1 MARPIKKGL
10 DYFPLDVDFF
20 NDIAI
25 KGLKGKYGADG
36 ITVYLYILC
45 AAYGGHGYYIKAGD
59 DFEDAIVDDLNM
71 SYEKIGQIINFLC
84 RRSLLD
90 NTLFTSDKVLTS
102 RGIQARFQEAVKA
115 RGAKNAV
122 EVKREYWVLSESET
136 QPYIKVTQNYSFSEK
151 NGSYSEKNPSYS
163 EKNDTKESKG
173 KKSKGKESKAEESS
187 NAVAAAACFAEYEK
201 YIGTVT
207 PSVAEGIDFYIGKGM
222 TPELIVRLIQ
232 YACEQG
238 KRSWQYIN
246 AVLLGNLS
254 EGIKT
259 LDEYNRHQ
267 AERAD
272 RRAEKQAEPV
282 RKKSKF
288 NNYTDTNGCSLTS
301 EQILKNM
308 LEGTE
313 ND

>member
-10 DYFPLDVDFF
+10 DYFPLDVGFF

-45 AAYGGHGYYIKAGD
+45 AAYGGRGYYIKADD

-90 NTLFTSDKVLTS
+90 GKLFTSDKVLTS
-102 RGIQARFQEAVKA
+102 RGIQERYQEAVKA
-115 RGAKNAV
+115 RGAKTV
-122 EVKREYWVLSESET
+122 IDIEQKYWVLDEGET
-136 QPYIKVTQNYSFSEK
+136 APYIKVTQNHGFSEK

-173 KKSKGKESKAEESS
+173 KKSKVNESKEKESSA
-187 NAVAAAACFAEYEK
+187 AAAACFAEYEK
-201 YIGTVT
+201 YIGTIT
-207 PSVAEGIDFYIGKGM
+207 PSVAEGIDFYLSKGM

-232 YACEQG
+232 YSCE
-238 KRSWQYIN
+238 KNARSWQYIN
-246 AVLLGNLS
+246 AVMLGNLK
-254 EGIKT
+254 EKILT
-259 LDEYNRHQ
+259 VDDYNRHQ
-267 AERAD
+267 AERA
-272 RRAEKQAEPV
+272 EKGKAAP
-282 RKKSKF
+282 KKSKF
-288 NNYTDTNGCSLTS
+288 NNYTDTNKPDYSNFS
-301 EQILKNM
+301 EQILKDM
-308 LEGTE
+308 LGEE
-313 ND
+313 D

>member
-10 DYFPLDVDFF
+10 DYFPLDVGFF

-115 RGAKNAV
+115 RGAKTTV
-122 EVKREYWVLSESET
+122 EVKQKYWVLNESET
-136 QPYIKVTQNYSFSEK
+136 QP
-151 NGSYSEKNPSYS
+151 
-163 EKNDTKESKG
+163 
-173 KKSKGKESKAEESS
+173 
-187 NAVAAAACFAEYEK
+187 
-201 YIGTVT
+201 
-207 PSVAEGIDFYIGKGM
+207 
-222 TPELIVRLIQ
+222 
-232 YACEQG
+232 
-238 KRSWQYIN
+238 
-246 AVLLGNLS
+246 
-254 EGIKT
+254 
-259 LDEYNRHQ
+259 
-267 AERAD
+267 
-272 RRAEKQAEPV
+272 
-282 RKKSKF
+282 
-288 NNYTDTNGCSLTS
+288 
-301 EQILKNM
+301 
-308 LEGTE
+308 
-313 ND
+313 